1 MKIRRCAV
9 LFIEPREE
17 LGIDWAALFSGAGAL
32 SASLR
37 WVALAPHLDRETT
50 IDGAQV
56 AALGAIGQTAWIERA
71 DAERQLG
78 AAMVDSLLAL
88 GLLIDDG
95 SGASGAHRGDDSG
108 DDSGDNSGDNSGG
121 NGHGDARER
130 DAVLR
135 ARHWR
140 PLSAAA
146 HMFSRWDGILVD
158 KGMHFPSFEELV
170 QSYGTPPEPAL
181 ACGDSAHAIA
191 LPAAQAGPL
200 DAQLLQRYTGRNYDP
215 EAPLALDVLAR
226 LLQRTFG
233 AQAERMVSQEALVLK
248 KTSPSAGGL
257 HPTEAYLLVQRVPG
271 VAPGLYHYH
280 ATKHVLEPMAA
291 LEPAAASELA
301 RQFVADQHWFV
312 DAPLM
317 LVMAARVER
326 NFWKYRNHAKAY
338 RALML
343 DAGHL
348 SQTFYLLA
356 TEAGLPAFV
365 TAAVNEKAI
374 ERAFGFDPLSD
385 AVVAVCGCGVAAAG
399 QTTLELRYEE

>member
-9 LFIEPREE
+9 LFIEPRED
-17 LGIDWAALFSGAGAL
+17 LGIDWAALFSGEGAL

-37 WVALAPHLDRETT
+37 WVALAPHLDRETP
-50 IDGAQV
+50 IDAAQV
-56 AALGAIGQTAWIERA
+56 AALGAIGQTAWTERA

-78 AAMVDSLLAL
+78 AAMVESLLAL
-88 GLLIDDG
+88 GLLLDDG
-95 SGASGAHRGDDSG
+95 DGSSNIA
-108 DDSGDNSGDNSGG
+108 
-121 NGHGDARER
+121 ARER
-130 DAVLR
+130 DTVLR
-135 ARHWR
+135 EQHWR

-146 HMFSRWDGILVD
+146 HMFSRWDDMQVD

-170 QSYGTPPEPAL
+170 QSYGAPPEPAIER
-181 ACGDSAHAIA
+181 GDSEHAIA
-191 LPAAQAGPL
+191 LPAAQSGPL
-200 DAQLLQRYTGRNYDP
+200 DAQLLRRYTGRNYDP
-215 EAPLALDVLAR
+215 DAPLPPEVLAR

-233 AQAERMVSQEALVLK
+233 VQLQSMLAQEALVFK
-248 KTSPSAGGL
+248 KTSPSAGSL
-257 HPTEAYLLVQRVPG
+257 HPTEAYVLVRRVPG

-280 ATKHVLEPMAA
+280 PLKHALEPMAA

-312 DAPLM
+312 DAPVM
-317 LVMAARVER
+317 VVMAARVAR

-356 TEAGLPAFV
+356 TEAGMPGFV
-365 TAAVNEKAI
+365 TAAVNEKVI
-374 ERAFGFDPLSD
+374 ERAFGLDPLSD

-399 QTTLELRYEE
+399 QSTLELRYEE

>member
-9 LFIEPREE
+9 LFIEPRED

-32 SASLR
+32 GTTLR
-37 WVALAPHLDRETT
+37 WVALAPHLDRETS
-50 IDGAQV
+50 IDAAQV
-56 AALGAIGQTAWIERA
+56 AALGGIGQTAWTDRA
-71 DAERQLG
+71 DADRLLG
-78 AAMVDSLLAL
+78 AAMVDSLLEL
-88 GLLIDDG
+88 GLLLDDG
-95 SGASGAHRGDDSG
+95 SGDGGAGAGSAG
-108 DDSGDNSGDNSGG
+108 YGA
-121 NGHGDARER
+121 ARER
-130 DAVLR
+130 DALLR

-146 HMFSRWDGILVD
+146 HMFSRWDGMLVD

-170 QSYGTPPEPAL
+170 QSYGAPPEPAVGR
-181 ACGDSAHAIA
+181 GDAERAIA
-191 LPAAQAGPL
+191 LPPAKSGPL
-200 DAQLLQRYTGRNYDP
+200 DEQLLQRYTGRNYDP
-215 EAPLALDVLAR
+215 AAPLPLAVLAR

-233 AQAERMVSQEALVLK
+233 AQAERMVADEALVLK

-257 HPTEAYLLVQRVPG
+257 HPTEAYVLVQRVPG
-271 VAPGLYHYH
+271 VQAGLYHYH
-280 ATKHVLEPMAA
+280 ATRHTLAPMGA
-291 LEPAAASELA
+291 LEPAGASELA

-312 DAPLM
+312 DAP
-317 LVMAARVER
+317 VMVVLAARVER

-356 TEAGLPAFV
+356 TEAGMPAFV
-365 TAAVNEKAI
+365 TAAVNEKVI
-374 ERAFGFDPLSD
+374 ERAFGLDPLSD

>member
-9 LFIEPREE
+9 LFIEPRED
-17 LGIDWAALFSGAGAL
+17 LGIDWAALFSGARAL
-32 SASLR
+32 SAALR

-50 IDGAQV
+50 IDAAQV
-56 AALGAIGQTAWIERA
+56 AALGAIGQTAWTERA
-71 DAERQLG
+71 DVERQFG
-78 AAMVDSLLAL
+78 APMLDSLLAL
-88 GLLIDDG
+88 GLLLDDDP
-95 SGASGAHRGDDSG
+95 A
-108 DDSGDNSGDNSGG
+108 DNP
-121 NGHGDARER
+121 ARER
-130 DAVLR
+130 DALLR
-135 ARHWR
+135 AQHWR

-146 HMFSRWDGILVD
+146 HMFSRWDGMEVD

-170 QSYGTPPEPAL
+170 QAYGTPPPPAL
-181 ACGDSAHAIA
+181 GRGD
-191 LPAAQAGPL
+191 PAQAIKLPPPLGGAL

-215 EAPLALDVLAR
+215 AAVLPLDLLAR

-233 AQAERMVSQEALVLK
+233 AQAERMVAQEAMVLK

-257 HPTEAYLLVQRVPG
+257 HPTEAYVLVQRVPG
-271 VAPGLYHYH
+271 IAPGLYHYH
-280 ATKHVLEPMAA
+280 ALDHTLAPLAA
-291 LEPAAASELA
+291 LDAAAASELA

-312 DAPLM
+312 DAPVM
-317 LVMAARVER
+317 VVMAARVAR

-338 RALML
+338 RAMML

-356 TEAGLPAFV
+356 TEAGMPAFV

-374 ERAFGFDPLSD
+374 ERAFGLDPLSD

>member
-9 LFIEPREE
+9 LFIEPRED

-32 SASLR
+32 SATLR
-37 WVALAPHLDRETT
+37 WVALAPHLDREVG
-50 IDGAQV
+50 IDAAQV
-56 AALGAIGQTAWIERA
+56 AALGAIGQTAWTERA
-71 DAERQLG
+71 DADLRLG

-88 GLLIDDG
+88 GLLLDDG
-95 SGASGAHRGDDSG
+95 DGSDATAI
-108 DDSGDNSGDNSGG
+108 NNP
-121 NGHGDARER
+121 ARER

-135 ARHWR
+135 ACHWR

-146 HMFSRWDGILVD
+146 HMFSRWDGMEVD

-170 QSYGTPPEPAL
+170 RSYGAPPEPA
-181 ACGDSAHAIA
+181 AGRGDGERAIA
-191 LPAAQAGPL
+191 LPPAQPGPL

-215 EAPLALDVLAR
+215 HAPLPLAVLAR

-233 AQAERMVSQEALVLK
+233 VQAERMVAQEALVFK

-257 HPTEAYLLVQRVPG
+257 HPTEAYVLAQRVPG

-280 ATKHVLEPMAA
+280 AVRHVLEPLA
-291 LEPAAASELA
+291 EVDNAAASELA

-312 DAPLM
+312 DAPVM
-317 LVMAARVER
+317 VVMAARVAR

-356 TEAGLPAFV
+356 TEAGMPAFV
-365 TAAVNEKAI
+365 TAAVNEKVI
-374 ERAFGFDPLSD
+374 ERAFGLDPLSD

-399 QTTLELRYEE
+399 QTTLELRYDG

>member
-9 LFIEPREE
+9 LFIEPRED

-37 WVALAPHLDRETT
+37 WVALAPHLDRETS
-50 IDGAQV
+50 IDGDQV
-56 AALGAIGQTAWIERA
+56 AALGAIAQTAWTERA
-71 DAERQLG
+71 DADLQLG

-88 GLLIDDG
+88 GLLLDDG
-95 SGASGAHRGDDSG
+95 SDA
-108 DDSGDNSGDNSGG
+108 NP
-121 NGHGDARER
+121 ARER

-135 ARHWR
+135 AQHWR

-146 HMFSRWDGILVD
+146 HMFSRWDGMLVD

-170 QSYGTPPEPAL
+170 QSYGAPPEPAIER
-181 ACGDSAHAIA
+181 GDSAHAIP
-191 LPAAQAGPL
+191 LPAAQPGPL
-200 DAQLLQRYTGRNYDP
+200 DEQLLRRYTGRNYDP
-215 EAPLALDVLAR
+215 AAPLPPEVLAR

-233 AQAERMVSQEALVLK
+233 VQLESMMAQEALVFK

-257 HPTEAYLLVQRVPG
+257 HPTEAYVLVRRVPG
-271 VAPGLYHYH
+271 IAPGLYHYH
-280 ATKHVLEPMAA
+280 ALRHALEPMAS
-291 LEPAAASELA
+291 LEPDDAREMA

-312 DAPLM
+312 DAPVM
-317 LVMAARVER
+317 VVMAARVAR

-356 TEAGLPAFV
+356 TEAGMPAFV

-374 ERAFGFDPLSD
+374 ERAFGLDPLSD

>member
-9 LFIEPREE
+9 LFIEPRED
-17 LGIDWAALFSGAGAL
+17 LGIDWTALFSGAGAL

-50 IDGAQV
+50 IDAAQV
-56 AALGAIGQTAWIERA
+56 AALGTIGQTVWTDRTDA
-71 DAERQLG
+71 DGRLG

-88 GLLIDDG
+88 GLLLDDG
-95 SGASGAHRGDDSG
+95 PA
-108 DDSGDNSGDNSGG
+108 G
-121 NGHGDARER
+121 NPARER
-130 DAVLR
+130 DTVLR
-135 ARHWR
+135 AQHWR

-146 HMFSRWDGILVD
+146 HMFSRWDGMEVD

-170 QSYGTPPEPAL
+170 QAYGTPPPPAIGR
-181 ACGDSAHAIA
+181 GDPDQAIK
-191 LPAAQAGPL
+191 LPPPAGGPL

-215 EAPLALDVLAR
+215 EAVLPLDVLAR

-233 AQAERMVSQEALVLK
+233 AQAERMLAQEAMVFK

-257 HPTEAYLLVQRVPG
+257 HPTEAYVLAQRVPG

-280 ATKHVLEPMAA
+280 ALNHA
-291 LEPAAASELA
+291 LEPLAALDPAEASELA

-312 DAPLM
+312 DAPVM
-317 LVMAARVER
+317 VVMAARVAR
-326 NFWKYRNHAKAY
+326 NFWKYRNHAKAH
-338 RALML
+338 RAMML

-356 TEAGLPAFV
+356 TEAGMPAFV

-374 ERAFGFDPLSD
+374 ERAFGLDPLSD
-385 AVVAVCGCGVAAAG
+385 AVVAVCGCGVAGAG
-399 QTTLELRYEE
+399 QTTLELRYEQ

>member
-9 LFIEPREE
+9 LFIEPRED
-17 LGIDWAALFSGAGAL
+17 LGIDWAALFSGEGAL

-50 IDGAQV
+50 IDAAQV
-56 AALGAIGQTAWIERA
+56 AALGAIGQTAWTERS

-78 AAMVDSLLAL
+78 AAMVEGLLGL
-88 GLLIDDG
+88 GLLLDDGGDDG
-95 SGASGAHRGDDSG
+95 SNNMA
-108 DDSGDNSGDNSGG
+108 
-121 NGHGDARER
+121 ARER

-135 ARHWR
+135 AQHWR

-146 HMFSRWDGILVD
+146 HMFSRWDGMQVD

-170 QSYGTPPEPAL
+170 QSYGAPPEPAIER
-181 ACGDSAHAIA
+181 GDSAHAIA
-191 LPAAQAGPL
+191 LPPAQPGPL
-200 DAQLLQRYTGRNYDP
+200 DAQLLRRYTGRNYDP
-215 EAPLALDVLAR
+215 DAPLPPEVLAR

-233 AQAERMVSQEALVLK
+233 VQFQSMVAQEALVFK

-257 HPTEAYLLVQRVPG
+257 HPTEAYVLVRRVPG

-280 ATKHVLEPMAA
+280 SLKHALEPMAA

-312 DAPLM
+312 DAPVM
-317 LVMAARVER
+317 VAMAARVAR
-326 NFWKYRNHAKAY
+326 NFWKYRNHAKAH

-356 TEAGLPAFV
+356 AEAGMPAFV
-365 TAAVNEKAI
+365 TAAVNEKVI
-374 ERAFGFDPLSD
+374 ERAFGLDPLSD

-399 QTTLELRYEE
+399 QATLELRYEA

>member
-9 LFIEPREE
+9 LFIEPRED

-32 SASLR
+32 SAQLR

-56 AALGAIGQTAWIERA
+56 AALGAIGQTAWTERLDA
-71 DAERQLG
+71 DRQLG

-88 GLLIDDG
+88 GLLLDDG
-95 SGASGAHRGDDSG
+95 SDAAASA
-108 DDSGDNSGDNSGG
+108 NP
-121 NGHGDARER
+121 ARER

-135 ARHWR
+135 AQHWR

-146 HMFSRWDGILVD
+146 HMFSRWDGMLVD

-170 QSYGTPPEPAL
+170 QSYGAPPEPAIER
-181 ACGDSAHAIA
+181 GDSAHAIA
-191 LPAAQAGPL
+191 LPAAQPGPL
-200 DAQLLQRYTGRNYDP
+200 DAQLLRRYTGRNYDP
-215 EAPLALDVLAR
+215 DAPLPPEVLAR

-233 AQAERMVSQEALVLK
+233 AQLQSMVAQEALVFK

-257 HPTEAYLLVQRVPG
+257 HPTEAYVLVRRVPG
-271 VAPGLYHYH
+271 IAPGLYHYH
-280 ATKHVLEPMAA
+280 ALRHALEPMAQ
-291 LEPAAASELA
+291 LDPADAGELA

-312 DAPLM
+312 DAPVM
-317 LVMAARVER
+317 VVMAARVAR

-356 TEAGLPAFV
+356 TEAGMPAFV
-365 TAAVNEKAI
+365 TAAVNEKVI
-374 ERAFGFDPLSD
+374 ERVFGLDPLSD
-385 AVVAVCGCGVAAAG
+385 AVLAVCGCGVAAAG
-399 QTTLELRYEE
+399 QATLELRYEE

>member
-9 LFIEPREE
+9 LFIEPRED
-17 LGIDWAALFSGAGAL
+17 LGIDWTALFSGAGAL

-50 IDGAQV
+50 IDTAQV
-56 AALGAIGQTAWIERA
+56 AALGAIGQTAWTERL

-88 GLLIDDG
+88 GLLLDDG
-95 SGASGAHRGDDSG
+95 AS
-108 DDSGDNSGDNSGG
+108 DNP
-121 NGHGDARER
+121 ARER
-130 DAVLR
+130 DALLR
-135 ARHWR
+135 DQHWR

-146 HMFSRWDGILVD
+146 HMFSRWDGMQVD

-170 QSYGTPPEPAL
+170 QSYGAPPAPAVSR
-181 ACGDSAHAIA
+181 GDPEAAIK
-191 LPAAQAGPL
+191 LPPPSSGPL
-200 DAQLLQRYTGRNYDP
+200 DAQLMQRYTGRNYDP
-215 EAPLALDVLAR
+215 DAVLPLDVLAR

-233 AQAERMVSQEALVLK
+233 VQAERMVAQEALVFK

-257 HPTEAYLLVQRVPG
+257 HPTEAYVLVQRVPG

-280 ATKHVLEPMAA
+280 ALHHA
-291 LEPAAASELA
+291 LEPLTMLDAAAASEMA

-312 DAPLM
+312 DAPVM
-317 LVMAARVER
+317 VVMAARVAR

-356 TEAGLPAFV
+356 TEAGMPGFV
-365 TAAVNEKAI
+365 TAAINEMVI
-374 ERAFGFDPLSD
+374 ERAFGLDPLSD

-399 QTTLELRYEE
+399 QTTLELRFEE

>member
-9 LFIEPREE
+9 LFIEPRED

-50 IDGAQV
+50 IDAAQV
-56 AALGAIGQTAWIERA
+56 AALGAIGQTAWTERD
-71 DAERQLG
+71 DAERQVG
-78 AAMVDSLLAL
+78 AAMLDSLLAL
-88 GLLIDDG
+88 GLLLDDG
-95 SGASGAHRGDDSG
+95 SGE
-108 DDSGDNSGDNSGG
+108 NP
-121 NGHGDARER
+121 ARER

-135 ARHWR
+135 AQHWR

-146 HMFSRWDGILVD
+146 HMFSRWDGMLVD

-170 QSYGTPPEPAL
+170 QAYGAPPEPGIAH
-181 ACGDSAHAIA
+181 GDSAHAIA
-191 LPAAQAGPL
+191 LPPAQPGPL

-215 EAPLALDVLAR
+215 GAVLPLDVLAR

-233 AQAERMVSQEALVLK
+233 AQAERMVAQEATVFK

-257 HPTEAYLLVQRVPG
+257 HPTEAYVLAQRVPG

-280 ATKHVLEPMAA
+280 AVRHALEPMAA
-291 LEPAAASELA
+291 LAPAQASELA

-312 DAPLM
+312 DAPVM
-317 LVMAARVER
+317 VVMAARVVR

-356 TEAGLPAFV
+356 TEAGIPAFV

-374 ERAFGFDPLSD
+374 ERAFGLDPLSD
-385 AVVAVCGCGVAAAG
+385 AVLAVCGCGVAADG
-399 QTTLELRYEE
+399 QTTLELRYEQ